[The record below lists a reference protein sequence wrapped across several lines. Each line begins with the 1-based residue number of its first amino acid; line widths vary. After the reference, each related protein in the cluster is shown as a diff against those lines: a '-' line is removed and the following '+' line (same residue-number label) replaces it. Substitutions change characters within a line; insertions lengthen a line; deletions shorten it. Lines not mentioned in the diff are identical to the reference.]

1 MKRAVLL
8 RLLLTVGVLGL
19 IALWGC
25 TSEDQATGPS
35 GNGTIG
41 VYPRPITVAF
51 PWSLSGPDGYVL
63 TGNGDQ
69 VIEDLAPGEYEL
81 TWEGVSGWF
90 LPDTN
95 PMIKQLSGGL
105 VTTFSATYRQP
116 STEPD
121 PGQVQINPEPNDI
134 DAPWTLYGPDDLV
147 ETGNS
152 DALFEDMD
160 IGTYAIAWGDVDGWS
175 TPLPDTLDL
184 EEGDGITFAATYLE
198 LGSGTVVMIPVEPG
212 TFNMGSRLQ
221 SGVDPYEWPLHPV
234 TITKGFEVSETE
246 ITWAQYTRLIGTNP
260 SQYFELC
267 PSCELTYPVESVS
280 WLDAIT
286 FCNALSDDEARTPVY
301 TIVGQNVTWDEDA
314 DGYRLLTEAEWEY
327 ACRAGTQTDL
337 ANGALT
343 YTPNSCDFDE
353 NLTLIGWYCYNAAYR
368 PHIAQSLEPNAWGLY
383 DMHGNVW
390 EWVWDWSGSYESVPV
405 VLGDFEFVDGVVET
419 RGSLSV
425 IQFLED
431 VGDGLMIRFSEV
443 GATFSVSN
451 LGISTSE
458 LSFEY
463 ADFTGEVNLRVNND
477 VLYKGAFTDFPAAVA
492 PGVTLSVTAM
502 AIDDAAFGVGVTG
515 VVTFTGDVQTM
526 LIGGETLLMDDMS
539 IIDAGSTQYSR
550 DRLLEFDT
558 MSLGFVYRPA
568 IGSQPVPILMGATI
582 SDPIGPTSGTI
593 HMMRGGG
600 YGNNARNCRSAS
612 RSLPADKGRYTG
624 FRVGRTLD

>member
-1 MKRAVLL
+1 MKRAVML
-8 RLLLTVGVLGL
+8 RLLLATLVLGL
-19 IALWGC
+19 LALWGC
-25 TSEDQATGPS
+25 SSEDGTTGPS

-41 VYPRPITVAF
+41 IYPRPITVAF
-51 PWSLSGPDGYVL
+51 PWSLSGPDNYEL
-63 TGNGDQ
+63 TGNGDL
-69 VIEDLAPGEYEL
+69 VIEGLTPGEYIL

-90 LPDTN
+90 LPDAN
-95 PMIKQLSGGL
+95 PQTKTLAGGT
-105 VTTFSATYRQP
+105 VTTFSGTYRQP
-116 STEPD
+116 STEPE
-121 PGQVQINPEPNDI
+121 PGQVQINPEPDEI
-134 DAPWTLYGPDDLV
+134 AAPWTLFGPDDLV
-147 ETGNS
+147 ETGSS

-160 IGTYAIAWGDVDGWS
+160 IGTYAIAWGDVDGWN
-175 TPLPDTLDL
+175 TPAPDTLDL

-198 LGSGTVVMIPVEPG
+198 MGSGAVVMVPVEPG

-246 ITWAQYTRLIGTNP
+246 VTWAQYQRLMETNP

-267 PSCELTYPVESVS
+267 PTCDSSYPVESVS
-280 WLDAIT
+280 WLDAVT
-286 FCNALSDDEARTPVY
+286 FCNTLSLDEGLTPVY
-301 TIVGQNVTWDEDA
+301 DIVGQNATWDESA

-343 YTPNSCDFDE
+343 YTPNSCDFDD

-368 PHIAQSLEPNAWGLY
+368 PHASQTLEPNAWGLY

-390 EWVWDWSGSYESVPV
+390 EWVWDWSGVYENVPV
-405 VLGDFEFVDGVVET
+405 VLGDFEYVDGDIQD
-419 RGSLSV
+419 RGSLSI

-443 GATFSVSN
+443 GAEFTISN
-451 LGISTSE
+451 LGINTSE
-458 LSFEY
+458 VSFEY
-463 ADFTGEVNLRVNND
+463 ADFTGEINLRVNND
-477 VLYKGAFTDFPAAVA
+477 ILYKGVFTDFPAAIA
-492 PGVTLSVTAM
+492 PGVTMSVTAT
-502 AIDDAAFGVGVTG
+502 AIDDAAFGAGVTG
-515 VVTFTGDVQTM
+515 VVTFTGDVQ
-526 LIGGETLLMDDMS
+526 LLKVGGETLLLDDMS

-550 DRLLEFDT
+550 DRFLAFDT
-558 MSLGFVYRPA
+558 MSLGYVYRPA
-568 IGSQPVPILMGATI
+568 IGSQPVPILMGASI
-582 SDPIGPTSGTI
+582 SDPLGATSGTI

-624 FRVGRTLD
+624 FRVARTLD

>member
-8 RLLLTVGVLGL
+8 RLLLAALVLGL
-19 IALWGC
+19 LALWGC
-25 TSEDQATGPS
+25 SSDDQTTGPS

-41 VYPRPITVAF
+41 IYPRPITVEF
-51 PWSLSGPDGYVL
+51 PWSLSGPDGDVL
-63 TGNGDQ
+63 TGNGDL

-90 LPDTN
+90 LPDSN
-95 PMIKQLSGGL
+95 PQIKQLSGGT
-105 VTTFSATYRQP
+105 VTTFSGTYRQP
-116 STEPD
+116 STEPE
-121 PGQVQINPEPNDI
+121 PGQVQINPEPNEI
-134 DAPWTLYGPDDLV
+134 NAPWTLFGPDDLV

-152 DALFEDMD
+152 EALFVDMD

-175 TPLPDTLDL
+175 TPSPDTLDL

-198 LGSGTVVMIPVEPG
+198 LGSGTVVMVPVEPG

-246 ITWAQYTRLIGTNP
+246 ITWAQYQRLMDTNP

-267 PSCELTYPVESVS
+267 PTCELTYPVENVS
-280 WLDAIT
+280 WLDAVT
-286 FCNALSDDEARTPVY
+286 FCNELSLDEGLTPVY
-301 TIVGQNVTWDEDA
+301 NIVGQNATWDEDA

-337 ANGALT
+337 ANGGLT
-343 YTPNSCDFDE
+343 YAPNSCDFDA
-353 NLTLIGWYCYNAAYR
+353 NLTLIGWYCYNAGYR
-368 PHIAQSLEPNAWGLY
+368 PHVTQSLEPNAWGIY

-390 EWVWDWSGSYESVPV
+390 EWVWDWSGAYENVYV
-405 VLGDFEFVDGVVET
+405 VLGPFEFIDGIIEE
-419 RGSLSV
+419 RGSLSI

-431 VGDGLMIRFSEV
+431 MGDGLMISFSEV
-443 GATFSVSN
+443 NATFNISN
-451 LGISTSE
+451 LGINTSE
-458 LSFEY
+458 VSFEY
-463 ADFTGEVNLRVNND
+463 ADFTGEINLRVNSED
-477 VLYKGAFTDFPAAVA
+477 LYKGALTDFPAAVA
-492 PGVTLSVTAM
+492 PGVTMSVTAT

-515 VVTFTGDVQTM
+515 VVTFSGDVQT
-526 LIGGETLLMDDMS
+526 LQIGGETLLLDDMS

-568 IGSQPVPILMGATI
+568 IGSQPIPILIGANI
-582 SDPIGPTSGTI
+582 SDPLGPTAGTI
-593 HMMRGGG
+593 HMIRGGG

-612 RSLPADKGRYTG
+612 RSLPAEKGRYTG
-624 FRVGRTLD
+624 FRVGRTLN